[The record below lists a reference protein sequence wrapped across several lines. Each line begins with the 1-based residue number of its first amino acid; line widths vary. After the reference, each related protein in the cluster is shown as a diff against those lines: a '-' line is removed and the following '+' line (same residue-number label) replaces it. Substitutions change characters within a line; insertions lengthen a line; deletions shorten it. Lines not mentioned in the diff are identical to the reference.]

1 MTARNAVV
9 FGAGAVGRGFV
20 GPLFSAAGWHVT
32 FVDVLPE
39 LVDRLNADGGYH
51 QVVVDNAGHRLH
63 RIAPVTARY
72 ATDAD
77 TVTTALVAADF
88 AATAVGAANMPLLAP
103 AFAAGLRERH
113 RAGRGPLDVLL
124 CENLP
129 GAPAIMREALD
140 EAHGGDTAALAGLVA
155 TSIGRMI
162 PSGIWDSG
170 DPTAVA
176 VEPYAMLPYDAAAL
190 LTPEPDVAGLEPIR
204 GGFEAYAVRKLYVHN
219 MGHCMLAWL
228 AQEAGLTHIADA
240 AARLGLRHLVQGAMI
255 ESTTAVAELHGLPG
269 GALLD
274 HVNDLLHR
282 FQNQALKDTA
292 ARVGQDP
299 VRKMQPDDRLLGAHR
314 LCRRAGV
321 APLHISLAIALG
333 ARRLERDAG
342 WSPSEVDAHLEAGLF
357 RGEPDDDRWRR
368 LLTDQQALLREGLD
382 VDAQLARMGA
392 EYAQA
397 EVV

>member
-1 MTARNAVV
+1 
-9 FGAGAVGRGFV
+9 
-20 GPLFSAAGWHVT
+20 
-32 FVDVLPE
+32 
-39 LVDRLNADGGYH
+39 
-51 QVVVDNAGHRLH
+51 
-63 RIAPVTARY
+63 
-72 ATDAD
+72 
-77 TVTTALVAADF
+77 
-88 AATAVGAANMPLLAP
+88 
-103 AFAAGLRERH
+103 
-113 RAGRGPLDVLL
+113 
-124 CENLP
+124 
-129 GAPAIMREALD
+129 
-140 EAHGGDTAALAGLVA
+140 
-155 TSIGRMI
+155 
-162 PSGIWDSG
+162 
-170 DPTAVA
+170 
-176 VEPYAMLPYDAAAL
+176 
-190 LTPEPDVAGLEPIR
+190 
-204 GGFEAYAVRKLYVHN
+204 
-219 MGHCMLAWL
+219 
-228 AQEAGLTHIADA
+228 
-240 AARLGLRHLVQGAMI
+240 MI
-255 ESTTAVAELHGLPG
+255 ESATAVAEAHGLPG

-368 LLTDQQALLREGLD
+368 LLTDQRALLREGLD